1 MRMTPFL
8 LAAWVLV
15 ALPGCERGAR
25 DAFDGPGSGAGPV
38 ATDDELTPPATAPD
52 AAQRLA
58 GDATARH
65 FAAMDADG
73 SGAVTIDE
81 HVDGAAAMFATM
93 DADADGR
100 VTVAE
105 MDAAQATL
113 GGDAR
118 LSSADKIAAVDTDGD
133 GALSATE
140 HALGSRSRFEAM
152 DADRDG
158 RLTAAEMRAGHDRAM
173 SARD

>member
-1 MRMTPFL
+1 MRTTHGLIVVALATVL
-8 LAAWVLV
+8 LACQRS
-15 ALPGCERGAR
+15 PEAR
-25 DAFDGPGSGAGPV
+25 VDRSAAAKASP
-38 ATDDELTPPATAPD
+38 DEPTPPATAPD
-52 AAQRLA
+52 AAQRMA

-73 SGAVTIDE
+73 NGAVTIDE
-81 HVDGAAAMFATM
+81 HVDGAAAMFGTM

-105 MDAAQATL
+105 MDAAQASL

-118 LSSADKIAAVDTDGD
+118 LSSAGKIDAIDTDGD
-133 GALSATE
+133 GALGATE
-140 HALGSRSRFEAM
+140 HALGSRSMFEAM

-173 SARD
+173 SKD